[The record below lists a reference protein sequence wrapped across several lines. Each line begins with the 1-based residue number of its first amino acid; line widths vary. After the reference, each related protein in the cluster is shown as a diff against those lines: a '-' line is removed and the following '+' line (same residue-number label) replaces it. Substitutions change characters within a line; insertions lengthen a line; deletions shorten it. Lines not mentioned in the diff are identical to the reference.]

1 MWVKE
6 QKWGH
11 AQWVHGQR
19 GSLICLADYEV
30 VSSGGRG
37 RDIGW
42 GEGETGR
49 GKAGMLERK
58 LEPGSGST

>member
-1 MWVKE
+1 MP
-6 QKWGH
+6 
-11 AQWVHGQR
+11 
-19 GSLICLADYEV
+19 SDYEV

-49 GKAGMLERK
+49 GKAVMLERK

>member
-1 MWVKE
+1 MPREYK
-6 QKWGH
+6 
-11 AQWVHGQR
+11 
-19 GSLICLADYEV
+19 V

-49 GKAGMLERK
+49 GKTIMLERK
-58 LEPGSGST
+58 LERGSGST